1 MPQTRISA
9 PTPSRTR
16 MPPESGIAHPERT
29 EADAL
34 PAAIQALVQATQA
47 LTATAAQM
55 AELMQTPAGPGATIG
70 SPAARAG
77 HQVNA
82 WEDDPFSEATAS
94 ANPVLASPVT
104 IAMPHA
110 PPRALRFAVVEP
122 GPAAGLFAVGT
133 PEFRYWNTASAI
145 ARAIAFWSP
154 LLPHGTRWSAQNPI
168 LQVRLV
174 AGHDLNA
181 FYSRRDGLRFFEDRV
196 GNLEIFSGESPDVAC
211 HELGHAILDALRP
224 QLFDAA
230 SLEIAAFHE
239 AFGDISSMLTALQ
252 TPAFRNHVLEE
263 TRGRLNVNSRLS
275 RLAEQLGWA
284 IRQRFPTA
292 VDRDSLRNA
301 ANRFF
306 YHAPEDL
313 PPTAPAA
320 QLSSEPH
327 SFARVFTGGMLDVI
341 AYMVQLV
348 GTPTEATLLGVSGD
362 VGQLLIDA
370 IRTASITPAYYS
382 QVAAAMVQADRVRNK
397 GKYRDALAQAFVRR
411 GILAAAAASD
421 LAKAPLPHLHPA
433 AAAAAARS
441 GTRPNSFDA
450 LSVAGDSEMLLT
462 YNGASDDSHLRGYED
477 APELPSR
484 PITAEFLGGETVH
497 LHIAGERRR
506 LPVASAALSE
516 GAVEPPQGERAGHA
530 FLEDLVQLG
539 RVDRSRTSD
548 AKPAF
553 SASLGLKT
561 HVLEEGPDG
570 LVLKRLCFDCGVA
583 H

>member
-1 MPQTRISA
+1 MPHTRISA
-9 PTPSRTR
+9 PTASRTR
-16 MPPESGIAHPERT
+16 MPPESGTAPELRT
-29 EADAL
+29 EGDAL
-34 PAAIQALVQATQA
+34 PSAIQALVQATQA
-47 LTATAAQM
+47 LTATAAHM
-55 AELMQTPAGPGATIG
+55 AELMQAPGGPAATVG
-70 SPAARAG
+70 SPAVQAG

-82 WEDDPFSEATAS
+82 WEDDPFSESTPSTNPAL
-94 ANPVLASPVT
+94 ANPVT
-104 IAMPHA
+104 IQVPHA
-110 PPRALRFAVVEP
+110 PPRALRFAVIET
-122 GPAAGLFAVGT
+122 GPAAGQFAVGT
-133 PEFRYWNTASAI
+133 PEFRYWNTASAL
-145 ARAIAFWSP
+145 ARAIAYWSP
-154 LLPHGTRWSAQNPI
+154 FLPRGTRWSAQNPI
-168 LQVRLV
+168 LQVKLV
-174 AGHDLNA
+174 AGQDLNA

-196 GNLEIFSGESPDVAC
+196 GTMDIFSGESPDVAC

-252 TPAFRNHVLEE
+252 IPVFLKQVLQE
-263 TRGRLNVNSRLS
+263 TGGRLNVNSRLS

-292 VDRDSLRNA
+292 VDRDCLRNA

-306 YHAPEDL
+306 YHVPEDL
-313 PPTAPAA
+313 PPTGPAA

-341 AYMVQLV
+341 ANMVQLV
-348 GTPTEATLLGVSGD
+348 GAPTEANLLGVSRD
-362 VGQLLIDA
+362 AGQLLIDA

-397 GKYRDALAQAFVRR
+397 GKYKDALAQAFVRR

-421 LAKAPLPHLHPA
+421 LAKAPLPRLHPA
-433 AAAAAARS
+433 AAGS
-441 GTRPNSFDA
+441 GAGANAFDPLSF
-450 LSVAGDSEMLLT
+450 VGESEVLLT
-462 YNGASDDSHLRGYED
+462 YNGASDDSHLRGYDD

-484 PITAEFLGGETVH
+484 PITAEFLGGQTVH
-497 LHIAGERRR
+497 LHVAGERRR
-506 LPVASAALSE
+506 LPVTSAAFSE

-530 FLEDLVQLG
+530 FLEDLVQLA
-539 RVDRSRTSD
+539 RVDTSRASEV
-548 AKPAF
+548 KPAF
-553 SASLGLKT
+553 SAPLGFKT